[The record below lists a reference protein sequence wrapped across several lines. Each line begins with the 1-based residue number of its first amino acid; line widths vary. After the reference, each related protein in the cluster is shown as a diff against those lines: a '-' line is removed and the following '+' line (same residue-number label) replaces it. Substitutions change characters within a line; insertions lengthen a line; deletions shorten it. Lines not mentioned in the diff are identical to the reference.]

1 MSIFLCQ
8 QNVASPFFREEFDM
22 KGWGG
27 GDGVRHHGS
36 PTGKAE
42 PEVEEDRRETRAKKT
57 KKTPPPGL

>member
-1 MSIFLCQ
+1 
-8 QNVASPFFREEFDM
+8 M